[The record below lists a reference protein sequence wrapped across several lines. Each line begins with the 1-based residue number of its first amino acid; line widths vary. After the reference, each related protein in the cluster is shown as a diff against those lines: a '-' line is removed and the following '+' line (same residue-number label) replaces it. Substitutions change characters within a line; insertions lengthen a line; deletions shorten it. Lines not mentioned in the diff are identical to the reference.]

1 MENQALIKEQLVK
14 NIKGGQA
21 FAPIDTV
28 LENIAFE
35 KIEIVPDGLPY
46 SFYQLFY
53 HIRFA
58 QSDILEYCRDDGYE
72 TPNWPDDYWPEKT
85 RPAIKEEWNRLMNTY
100 FDERE
105 EFCDLLLS
113 DETQL
118 MAPFKS
124 NESHNILRQAEL
136 IIEHSAYHTGQLYI
150 LYRLL
155 NG

>member
-1 MENQALIKEQLVK
+1 M
-14 NIKGGQA
+14 
-21 FAPIDTV
+21 D
-28 LENIAFE
+28 
-35 KIEIVPDGLPY
+35 
-46 SFYQLFY
+46 
-53 HIRFA
+53 
-58 QSDILEYCRDDGYE
+58 
-72 TPNWPDDYWPEKT
+72 
-85 RPAIKEEWNRLMNTY
+85 TY

-113 DETQL
+113 DDTQL

-124 NESHNILRQAEL
+124 NESHNMLRQAEL